1 MPENLVCVH
10 AVPLHTPHPLEELKI
25 PKAKEGPSPKKD
37 DGLQQS

>member
-1 MPENLVCVH
+1 MLFPFTHL
-10 AVPLHTPHPLEELKI
+10 HPLEELKI